1 MPQFFFDYRDERG
14 NIQHDTDGLDLPD
27 ADAAYLEAYR
37 AAIDIWA
44 EARHVGR
51 DPGRG
56 MFEIRNLSG
65 CVVVELPFTEALGF
79 VTMAEPRRVRPAPT
93 SLGWSKDERNELTEL
108 EATLALAERHV
119 ADQRA
124 RLTRTRARGH
134 DTQIAE
140 RLLATLLDTQT
151 ILQHRLDELSRRLSK
166 SQP

>member
-27 ADAAYLEAYR
+27 ADAAYLEACR

-44 EARHVGR
+44 EARRVGR
-51 DPGRG
+51 DPGCG
-56 MFEIRNLSG
+56 AFEIRNVSG
-65 CVVVELPFTEALGF
+65 YVVVELPFAEALGF
-79 VTMAEPRRVRPAPT
+79 VTLAEPRRVRAAPT
-93 SLGWSKDERNELTEL
+93 TLAWSKGERHELTEL

-119 ADQRA
+119 ADQRT
-124 RLTRTRARGH
+124 RLTRTRAQGH

-151 ILQHRLDELSRRLSK
+151 ILQDRRDRLSRRLSK
-166 SQP
+166 S